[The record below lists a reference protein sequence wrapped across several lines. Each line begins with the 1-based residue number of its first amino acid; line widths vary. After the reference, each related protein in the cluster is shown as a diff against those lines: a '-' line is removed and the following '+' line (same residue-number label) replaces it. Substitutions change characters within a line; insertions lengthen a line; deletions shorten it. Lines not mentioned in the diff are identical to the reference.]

1 MKKRFFDRDSWKNKS
16 FRDMKGWAQLL
27 DIYMY
32 FDVADFAGIAEL
44 DLHLASYNIKMLG
57 FMPDD
62 MNEIAKELEPRWAR
76 IGECLFI
83 KKNFLDETQ
92 AGTLLPTNPPH
103 VCVFKDMH
111 ERWKQGLEDVVRIVL
126 HYNPSTR
133 FQSLADAEREI
144 NEAERRIE
152 ETGNR
157 DRLNGFK
164 GRRKTLDDAR
174 RYLSVLA
181 VGDHTLPIMIEAESH
196 KENEDPKRPS
206 MHPDQSKPMQA
217 GVTQAKHEEAIRQ
230 GYYMLKNGQYS
241 KPLL

>member
-83 KKNFLDETQ
+83 KRT
-92 AGTLLPTNPPH
+92 
-103 VCVFKDMH
+103 
-111 ERWKQGLEDVVRIVL
+111 
-126 HYNPSTR
+126 S
-133 FQSLADAEREI
+133 
-144 NEAERRIE
+144 
-152 ETGNR
+152 
-157 DRLNGFK
+157 
-164 GRRKTLDDAR
+164 
-174 RYLSVLA
+174 
-181 VGDHTLPIMIEAESH
+181 
-196 KENEDPKRPS
+196 
-206 MHPDQSKPMQA
+206 
-217 GVTQAKHEEAIRQ
+217 
-230 GYYMLKNGQYS
+230 
-241 KPLL
+241 